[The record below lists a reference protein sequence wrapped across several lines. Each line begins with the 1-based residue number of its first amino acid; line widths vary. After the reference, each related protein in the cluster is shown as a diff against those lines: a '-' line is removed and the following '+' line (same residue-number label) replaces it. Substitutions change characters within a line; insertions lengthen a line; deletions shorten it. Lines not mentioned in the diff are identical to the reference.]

1 MVLETKRLYIRR
13 FEEKDLADFNQYA
26 SDPEVGPSAGWKP
39 HESMKES
46 EEILEGFM
54 KSADI
59 FAMEHKKD
67 GRVIGSLGLHEDRK
81 RDYKGALM
89 LGYAMGKDYWGQG
102 LMTEA
107 VDRLLQYAFSELD
120 MKIISAYH
128 YPFNQRSK
136 RVLVKAGFSLEGTL
150 KMASALYDGQV
161 VDDVCYA
168 ITREEYEKSREK
180 SEDQI

>member
-1 MVLETKRLYIRR
+1 MVLETERLYIRR
-13 FEEKDLADFNQYA
+13 FEEKDLPDFYAYA
-26 SDPEVGPSAGWKP
+26 SNPHVGPSAGWKP
-39 HESMKES
+39 HESMEES
-46 EEILEGFM
+46 EEILKEFI

-67 GRVIGSLGLHEDRK
+67 GKVIGSLGLHEDRK
-81 RDYKGALM
+81 RDFRGSRM
-89 LGYAMGKDYWGQG
+89 IGYAMGKDYWGQG

-107 VDRLLQYAFSELD
+107 VNALLEYAFKELD

-136 RVLVKAGFSLEGTL
+136 RVILKAGFTLEGTL
-150 KMASALYDGQV
+150 KMASSLYDGQV

-168 ITREEYEKSREK
+168 LTREEFEKSGKR
-180 SEDQI
+180 SF